1 MTDGQL
7 LLSFAAIH
15 TTSMTLYAFMF
26 DMLSSPEIIPDL
38 RKEMIQVLTEDGSLT
53 KQSLYKLK
61 LLDSCLKESQRISN
75 FGPSKKTNTPHAN
88 PNLLLTNPPA
98 SLHRRVERPV
108 TLSDGT
114 HLPKGCITAFPTL
127 VMHDPEIYGPNPLR
141 FDGRRYLR
149 MRQQPGQENKGQF
162 VTTSADHFGFGHGK
176 FACPGRFM
184 AANVLKIMIV
194 HLLLRYDWKLADG
207 ARKSLV
213 ESELRPDP
221 STAVLCKR
229 RVSEF
234 ETF

>member
-1 MTDGQL
+1 
-7 LLSFAAIH
+7 
-15 TTSMTLYAFMF
+15 MTLYAFMF

-75 FGPSKKTNTPHAN
+75 FGPT
-88 PNLLLTNPPA
+88 

-108 TLSDGT
+108 TLSNGT

>member
-1 MTDGQL
+1 M
-7 LLSFAAIH
+7 
-15 TTSMTLYAFMF
+15 
-26 DMLSSPEIIPDL
+26 
-38 RKEMIQVLTEDGSLT
+38 
-53 KQSLYKLK
+53 
-61 LLDSCLKESQRISN
+61 
-75 FGPSKKTNTPHAN
+75 
-88 PNLLLTNPPA
+88 
-98 SLHRRVERPV
+98 

-127 VMHDPEIYGPNPLR
+127 VMHDPEIYGPDPLK

-194 HLLLRYDWKLADG
+194 HLLLRYDWKLSEG
-207 ARKSLV
+207 AKKSLL

-221 STAVLCKR
+221 STAVLCKL
-229 RVSEF
+229 RVSEI

>member
-1 MTDGQL
+1 
-7 LLSFAAIH
+7 
-15 TTSMTLYAFMF
+15 MTLYAFMF
-26 DMLSSPEIIPDL
+26 DILSTLEIIPEL

-75 FGPSKKTNTPHAN
+75 FGPT
-88 PNLLLTNPPA
+88 

-114 HLPKGCITAFPTL
+114 FLPKGCITAFPTL
-127 VMHDPEIYGPNPLR
+127 VMHDPEMYGPDPLK

-194 HLLLRYDWKLADG
+194 HLLLRYDWKLAEG

-221 STAVLCKR
+221 STVVLCKLR
-229 RVSEF
+229 TSEF